1 MYLKRNYYIKIIL
14 LFFTI
19 SVLAGTFIYFEKEE
33 AMVVMGVKVIDKDFY
48 EQLIKDKVQMTV
60 DENLQMQGIKLPYNE
75 SEGVYYISQS
85 LESDE
90 WNGKI
95 EVNEENQFYW
105 LKDKM
110 FDDKKRAIQN
120 GHVFS
125 YIVVSGDTYAEG
137 KVVFTGL
144 PVICL
149 DGPDDGENRLS
160 QFSIF
165 WINEDT
171 KHYET
176 FQSISMY
183 HQRGAGSVLFNKGNY
198 KISLLDESGNSVKYG
213 VLGMQKDDDWKLNS
227 LYTDSSNVRDQLS
240 YYLWDKMNELED
252 EPVLSSSMKYCEV
265 FINNEYMGLY
275 GVMVPINRKSMNLK
289 EGDYLY
295 KVRSW
300 GIPSVDD
307 FEYFSEDDDVWV
319 DHIMT
324 LTCKYPFEIGKGEQW
339 KPLMDYYQLFYW
351 DEEKDVINMEQ
362 LVDIDNIIDY
372 YCFCQITY
380 ANDNRWKNAYYIMK
394 EQKNGKF
401 KFYKT
406 VWDLNYTWGDN
417 FSDNPQTLWTDFQYH
432 DDLFRDIVDYETLM
446 QMDKDYMVERTQE
459 KWKTWRDTFLNT
471 DSLTSTAK
479 EIMQPLID
487 SGAWDRNARR
497 WPESEN
503 SKDITEMSN
512 WIDYRLNVLDQYID
526 SLE

>member
-110 FDDKKRAIQN
+110 FDDKKKAIQN

-125 YIVVSGDTYAEG
+125 YIVVSDDTYTEG

-171 KHYET
+171 KRYET

-198 KISLLDESGNSVKYG
+198 KISLLDESGNSIKYG

-275 GVMVPINRKSMNLK
+275 
-289 EGDYLY
+289 
-295 KVRSW
+295 
-300 GIPSVDD
+300 
-307 FEYFSEDDDVWV
+307 
-319 DHIMT
+319 
-324 LTCKYPFEIGKGEQW
+324 
-339 KPLMDYYQLFYW
+339 
-351 DEEKDVINMEQ
+351 
-362 LVDIDNIIDY
+362 
-372 YCFCQITY
+372 
-380 ANDNRWKNAYYIMK
+380 
-394 EQKNGKF
+394 
-401 KFYKT
+401 
-406 VWDLNYTWGDN
+406 
-417 FSDNPQTLWTDFQYH
+417 
-432 DDLFRDIVDYETLM
+432 
-446 QMDKDYMVERTQE
+446 
-459 KWKTWRDTFLNT
+459 
-471 DSLTSTAK
+471 
-479 EIMQPLID
+479 
-487 SGAWDRNARR
+487 
-497 WPESEN
+497 
-503 SKDITEMSN
+503 
-512 WIDYRLNVLDQYID
+512 
-526 SLE
+526 

>member
-110 FDDKKRAIQN
+110 FDDKKKAIQN

-125 YIVVSGDTYAEG
+125 YIVVSDDTYTEG

-171 KHYET
+171 KRYET

-198 KISLLDESGNSVKYG
+198 KISLLDESGNSIKYG

-307 FEYFSEDDDVWV
+307 FEYFSA
-319 DHIMT
+319 
-324 LTCKYPFEIGKGEQW
+324 
-339 KPLMDYYQLFYW
+339 
-351 DEEKDVINMEQ
+351 
-362 LVDIDNIIDY
+362 DNI
-372 YCFCQITY
+372 CK
-380 ANDNRWKNAYYIMK
+380 R
-394 EQKNGKF
+394 
-401 KFYKT
+401 
-406 VWDLNYTWGDN
+406 
-417 FSDNPQTLWTDFQYH
+417 
-432 DDLFRDIVDYETLM
+432 
-446 QMDKDYMVERTQE
+446 
-459 KWKTWRDTFLNT
+459 
-471 DSLTSTAK
+471 
-479 EIMQPLID
+479 
-487 SGAWDRNARR
+487 
-497 WPESEN
+497 
-503 SKDITEMSN
+503 
-512 WIDYRLNVLDQYID
+512 
-526 SLE
+526 

>member
-1 MYLKRNYYIKIIL
+1 
-14 LFFTI
+14 
-19 SVLAGTFIYFEKEE
+19 
-33 AMVVMGVKVIDKDFY
+33 
-48 EQLIKDKVQMTV
+48 
-60 DENLQMQGIKLPYNE
+60 
-75 SEGVYYISQS
+75 
-85 LESDE
+85 
-90 WNGKI
+90 
-95 EVNEENQFYW
+95 
-105 LKDKM
+105 
-110 FDDKKRAIQN
+110 
-120 GHVFS
+120 
-125 YIVVSGDTYAEG
+125 
-137 KVVFTGL
+137 
-144 PVICL
+144 
-149 DGPDDGENRLS
+149 
-160 QFSIF
+160 
-165 WINEDT
+165 
-171 KHYET
+171 
-176 FQSISMY
+176 MY

-351 DEEKDVINMEQ
+351 DEEKDVSNMEQ

-372 YCFCQITY
+372 YWFCQITY

-417 FSDNPQTLWTDFQYH
+417 FSDNQQTLWTDFQYH